1 MDELAGL
8 AASAGVA
15 PSRRLVQERAGIDPA
30 YYIGRG
36 KLDEVTAICAE
47 EGAEVVIVNDP
58 LSPAQARNLQ
68 DRISRKILDR
78 TQLILD
84 IFAQRARTQ
93 EGKLQVELAQLTY
106 LLPRLTGKGVELSRL
121 GGGIGTRGPGEMKLE
136 IDRRRIRER
145 IHSLR
150 RAIDRVRN
158 TRALHRRRR
167 ERQNIP
173 TVALVGYTNAGKSTL
188 FTTITHARTL
198 CSPKLF
204 ATLDPL
210 CRRVHLPGGSP
221 CYLSDTVGF
230 IRKLP
235 VELVAAFRAT
245 LEEVVSADLLVH
257 VCDVS
262 SVDLEGDL
270 TAVDRVLSELGAHQK
285 PMLKVYNKC
294 DLLPSLPPRQR
305 SGDIIYLSA
314 LKGGGIDLLL
324 DAIQQKLDRH
334 SRSAPDA
341 ARECANHGI
350 DCPSAKCVQ

>member
-136 IDRRRIRER
+136 IDRRRM
-145 IHSLR
+145 
-150 RAIDRVRN
+150 
-158 TRALHRRRR
+158 
-167 ERQNIP
+167 RQNIP